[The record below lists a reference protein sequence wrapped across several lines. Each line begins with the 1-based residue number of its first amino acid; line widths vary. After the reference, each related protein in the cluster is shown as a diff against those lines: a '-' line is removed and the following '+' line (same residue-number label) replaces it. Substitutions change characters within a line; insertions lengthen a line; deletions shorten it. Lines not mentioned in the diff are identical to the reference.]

1 MVADQMAILAAGTR
15 DERSA
20 EMVGLLRD
28 AVRGAL
34 ETGAAGEGHFVG
46 GLLGFARGD
55 LVRVLR
61 VGLAVGE
68 WAGS

>member
-46 GLLGFARGD
+46 GLLGFARRD
-55 LVRVLR
+55 LLWVLR
-61 VGLAVGE
+61 VGLAIGE
-68 WAGS
+68 RAGS